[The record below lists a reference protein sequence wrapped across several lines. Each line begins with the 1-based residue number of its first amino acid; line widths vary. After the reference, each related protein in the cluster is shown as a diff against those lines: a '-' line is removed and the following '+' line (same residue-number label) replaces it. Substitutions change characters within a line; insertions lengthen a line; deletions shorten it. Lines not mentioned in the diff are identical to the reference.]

1 MSSFAFAWRSLFRQP
16 ARAVLAIA
24 GVAAIGALLFDMLLL
39 SQGML
44 ISFRSLLGEIGFD
57 ARVMATPSMPLTGAR
72 VGDAAATAA
81 AIEALPEI
89 EVVVPMRIDQAE
101 VVLSTRRPEDFTL
114 IGSISGRG
122 AWTVIEGADLIE
134 MENDADGGPSTI
146 VVNRSMASEL
156 SLSPG
161 QTVTV
166 RSECL
171 GRRSILPTVEF
182 QVAGIA
188 TFPFDPEEQLTAAVT
203 IADFDRACGGE
214 QDQADLFLVASRGS
228 VTPEA
233 AVEAIRQLRPDL
245 YVFSNDQLVSRF
257 ERVGFSYFR
266 QISTVLAAVT
276 LLFSI
281 LLTSVLLTVSV
292 NQRFAEIAA
301 LRALGFSRRRIAADL
316 LWESGLMVGIG
327 GVLSLPLGLLL
338 ATGLDRILKAMPGI
352 PGDLHFFVLQPQT
365 VLLHVAL
372 LATAG
377 ALAAGYP
384 VYLASRL
391 PMASTL
397 RDEVVG

>member
-1 MSSFAFAWRSLFRQP
+1 MSSFVCAWYSLCRQP

-24 GVAAIGALLFDMLLL
+24 GVAVIGALLFDMLLL

-44 ISFRSLLGEIGFD
+44 ISFRGLLGEVGFD
-57 ARVMATPSMPLTGAR
+57 ARVMATSSMPLTGAR

-81 AIEALPEI
+81 AIEALEEI
-89 EVVVPMRIDQAE
+89 EVVIPMRIDQAE
-101 VVLSTRRPEDFTL
+101 VALSERRPMDFTL
-114 IGSISGRG
+114 VGSISGHG
-122 AWTVIEGADLIE
+122 AWTVIDGADI
-134 MENDADGGPSTI
+134 NQRKADGDASTI
-146 VVNRSMASEL
+146 VVNRNLASAL

-182 QVAGIA
+182 EVVGIA
-188 TFPFDPEEQLTAAVT
+188 TFPFDPESQLTAAVT

-214 QDQADLFLVASRGS
+214 QDQADLFLVASRS
-228 VTPEA
+228 RVTAEA
-233 AVEAIRQLRPDL
+233 AVEAIQQLRPDL
-245 YVFSNDQLVSRF
+245 YVFSNDQLVDRF

-266 QISTVLAAVT
+266 QISTVLATVT
-276 LLFSI
+276 LTFAF
-281 LLTSVLLTVSV
+281 LLISVLLSVSV

-301 LRALGFSRRRIAADL
+301 LRAIGFGRRRVAADL
-316 LWESGLMVGIG
+316 VWESGLMVSIG
-327 GVLSLPLGLLL
+327 GVLALPLGLAL
-338 ATGLDRILKAMPGI
+338 AIWLDRILKSMPGI
-352 PGDLHFFVLQPQT
+352 PADLHFFVVQPQA
-365 VLLHVAL
+365 VLLHIAL

-391 PMASTL
+391 PIASTL
-397 RDEVVG
+397 RNEVVG

>member
-44 ISFRSLLGEIGFD
+44 ISFRGLLGEIGFD

-81 AIEALPEI
+81 AIQALPEV

-101 VVLSTRRPEDFTL
+101 VALSERRPERLTL
-114 IGSISGRG
+114 IGSVSGRG

-134 MENDADGGPSTI
+134 RAADGGVATI

-156 SLSPG
+156 GLSPG
-161 QTVTV
+161 RTVTV

-171 GRRSILPTVEF
+171 GRQSILPAVEF
-182 QVAGIA
+182 EVAGIA

-214 QDQADLFLVASRGS
+214 QDQADVFLVASHGS

-245 YVFSNDQLVSRF
+245 YVFSNDQLVGRF

-266 QISTVLAAVT
+266 QISTVLAAIT

-316 LWESGLMVGIG
+316 LWESGLMVGSG
-327 GVLSLPLGLLL
+327 GALSLPLGLLL
-338 ATGLDRILKAMPGI
+338 ATWLDRILKNMPGI